1 MAGLE
6 PPPGFRVGPRDAL
19 LVALT
24 PALGSHGAPSKTT
37 AADLSGRAKAGGRGS
52 RGCLWLLKGKHEP
65 PQEPRPSLKSMMS
78 DVWKIL
84 KTEKEYHEGCD

>member
-6 PPPGFRVGPRDAL
+6 PPPGFRVGPQDAL

-24 PALGSHGAPSKTT
+24 PALGSHGAPSKTM

-65 PQEPRPSLKSMMS
+65 PAGTPAFLKVY
-78 DVWKIL
+78 DERCL
-84 KTEKEYHEGCD
+84 EDTENGEGVSRRL